1 MAVRVQVVVDR
12 LERERFRRMATE
24 QGMSLSAWLREA
36 GRAKAADG
44 EAKRRMTPAALR
56 AFFKKCD
63 ARERER
69 EPEWEQHRA
78 VIDRSFA
85 KGQSGT

>member
-12 LERERFRRMATE
+12 LERERFRRRASE

-36 GRAKAADG
+36 GREKAADG

-56 AFFKKCD
+56 AFFKRCD
-63 ARERER
+63 TREKDR
-69 EPEWEQHRA
+69 EPDWERHRE
-78 VIDRSFA
+78 VIARSMA